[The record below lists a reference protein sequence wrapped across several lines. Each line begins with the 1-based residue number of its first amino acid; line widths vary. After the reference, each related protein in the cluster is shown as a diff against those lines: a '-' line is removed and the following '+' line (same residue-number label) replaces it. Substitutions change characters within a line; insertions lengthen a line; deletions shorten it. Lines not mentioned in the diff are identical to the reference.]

1 MSEYQYYEFQ
11 AIDRPLDRAA
21 QQALRSISSR
31 ARISA
36 TRFTNHYEWGDFGGD
51 PRKLMERWFDLHL
64 YLANWGTRR
73 LMIRLPKGFVKKA
86 DIDPFLSETDWVVVG
101 TSGDNFIID
110 IQHHEEGGYDDW
122 EDGTGR
128 LAELAPLRAD
138 LLSGDLRLF
147 YLLWLKAVQ
156 EEYVPDEEVEPLPGV
171 GPLTGAL
178 EGFADFFAIN
188 ADLVAA
194 AAELV
199 SDVTSTSEDGL
210 RKALAAVPEREKA
223 ELLLRVADGDT
234 RVAAELKRRARNN
247 SLPAAH
253 RTAGTL
259 RARAKEIAEARERA
273 ATARLEAKRRSE
285 VAKAKKARSARL
297 EILKKRN
304 AGSGGGRS
312 SRRSSAATRL
322 AMIAPC
328 VCFRMSKH
336 WLSMEGNQD
345 DFDRRLGAI
354 RTRHEREAKF
364 IERLN
369 KLGRGHD
376 ETLI

>member
-21 QQALRSISSR
+21 QHALRSISSR

-64 YLANWGTRR
+64 YLANWGSRR

-194 AAELV
+194 AAELA

-234 RVAAELKRRARNN
+234 RVAAELKRRARNKLAACRAPYCRHIAGAGERDRGGAGACRYRAPRSETAQRGGEGEKSAQRTARN
-247 SLPAAH
+247 SQASATPAAC
-253 RTAGTL
+253 
-259 RARAKEIAEARERA
+259 
-273 ATARLEAKRRSE
+273 
-285 VAKAKKARSARL
+285 
-297 EILKKRN
+297 
-304 AGSGGGRS
+304 GGRS

-336 WLSMEGNQD
+336 WLSWRG
-345 DFDRRLGAI
+345 
-354 RTRHEREAKF
+354 TRMILIVAWARSVRDMREKQSS
-364 IERLN
+364 LS
-369 KLGRGHD
+369 D
-376 ETLI
+376 